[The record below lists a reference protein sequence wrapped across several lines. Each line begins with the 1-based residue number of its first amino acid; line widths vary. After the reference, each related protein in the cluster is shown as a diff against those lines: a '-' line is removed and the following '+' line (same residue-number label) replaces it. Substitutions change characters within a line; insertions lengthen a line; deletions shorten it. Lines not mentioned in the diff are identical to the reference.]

1 MRIEP
6 RYLGK
11 YELQERL
18 GRGGMG
24 EVWKAFDPQLRRY
37 VAVKVLNADL
47 REEPDFVARFT
58 HEAQLVASLH
68 HPNIVQIHDFQFTD
82 DAGDHK
88 GQLHPST
95 PPSPLRSMAY
105 MVMDYVEGTTLADYI
120 YSTSRKGL
128 FPSAVEIVQLFTSIS
143 LAIDY
148 AHRQGMVHRDI
159 KPANILLDK
168 RNTTRNPMGEPILTD
183 FGIAKLVGVATGTVT
198 GTWLGTPMYTSPE
211 QAQGQPGNE
220 RSDIYSLGVILYELC
235 TGAQPFRGETIT
247 AIMMQHITTIPTAP

>member
-1 MRIEP
+1 MLAKPGIRSYDAAMRIEP

-37 VAVKVLNADL
+37 VAIKVLNADL

-82 DAGDHK
+82 TSDGN
-88 GQLHPST
+88 S
-95 PPSPLRSMAY
+95 SMAY

-120 YSTSRKGL
+120 YSTSRKGQY
-128 FPSAVEIVQLFTSIS
+128 PSAVEIIHLFSSIS
-143 LAIDY
+143 LAIDH

-159 KPANILLDK
+159 KPANILLDQ
-168 RNTTRNPMGEPILTD
+168 RNTTRNPMGEPILSD
-183 FGIAKLVGVATGTVT
+183 FGIAKLLGATTHTLSGW
-198 GTWLGTPMYTSPE
+198 WLGTPLYISPE
-211 QAQGQPGNE
+211 QAAGTSGNE
-220 RSDIYSLGVILYELC
+220 RSDIYSLGIILYEIC
-235 TGAQPFRGETIT
+235 TGVLPFQGETPA
-247 AIMMQHITTIPTAP
+247 AIMMQHIK

>member
-1 MRIEP
+1 MLAKPGIRSYDAAMRIEP

-37 VAVKVLNADL
+37 VAIKVLNADL

-82 DAGDHK
+82 TSDGN
-88 GQLHPST
+88 S
-95 PPSPLRSMAY
+95 SMAY

-120 YSTSRKGL
+120 YSTSRKGQY
-128 FPSAVEIVQLFTSIS
+128 PSGQTQHDAQSNGGTHPHGFWYSQIAGKCHAGCHSR
-143 LAIDY
+143 LAGHT
-148 AHRQGMVHRDI
+148 ALSFAGAGSR
-159 KPANILLDK
+159 A
-168 RNTTRNPMGEPILTD
+168 
-183 FGIAKLVGVATGTVT
+183 A
-198 GTWLGTPMYTSPE
+198 
-211 QAQGQPGNE
+211 E
-220 RSDIYSLGVILYELC
+220 R
-235 TGAQPFRGETIT
+235 
-247 AIMMQHITTIPTAP
+247 